1 MQNQSSDPDSQSE
14 PSSSHKVTAEESDI
28 LIEKEDEEEEDAK
41 NQEASE
47 ADMRDVAESK
57 PLDSDPDDL
66 PSAVPAQP
74 GTPVLAIKE
83 VVGPGPGRQTMTK
96 TLTLMEKPWRDIHW
110 GQDRLMTKRME
121 KKMIEKNPDVEHL
134 RILVHGPVG
143 AGKSSFINSINSI
156 FQRRMTQALKTDHSF
171 PEFKIHKIRDDTTT
185 KCLLLEKRDSEEVHP
200 EDIIKVLRGQIKFG
214 YKFNPTSSCSDT
226 DPNFVSNPTLSN
238 TIHCLV
244 SVVPADRVTLMED
257 DDFEKMKLIRQQASE
272 MGIPQLIILT
282 KVDLA
287 CPEVQKN
294 IKKIYRSKKIKEKMQ
309 ECSNRLGGHM
319 TDIFPVRNY
328 HEEIDM
334 NPDVNMLLLSALK
347 PILNHA
353 NDYVED
359 NKPGWSV
366 FSFLSWFFGQ

>member
-1 MQNQSSDPDSQSE
+1 MQNQSSEPDSQSL
-14 PSSSHKVTAEESDI
+14 VTAEETSDI

-57 PLDSDPDDL
+57 PLVSDPDDL
-66 PSAVPAQP
+66 LSAVPAQP
-74 GTPVLAIKE
+74 RTPVLAIKE
-83 VVGPGPGRQTMTK
+83 VVGPGPGRQTTTK
-96 TLTLMEKPWRDIHW
+96 TLMEKPWRDIHW
-110 GQDRLMTKRME
+110 G
-121 KKMIEKNPDVEHL
+121 
-134 RILVHGPVG
+134 
-143 AGKSSFINSINSI
+143 
-156 FQRRMTQALKTDHSF
+156 
-171 PEFKIHKIRDDTTT
+171 
-185 KCLLLEKRDSEEVHP
+185 
-200 EDIIKVLRGQIKFG
+200 
-214 YKFNPTSSCSDT
+214 
-226 DPNFVSNPTLSN
+226 
-238 TIHCLV
+238 
-244 SVVPADRVTLMED
+244 VVPADRVTLMEEN
-257 DDFEKMKLIRQQASE
+257 DFKKMKQIRQQASE

-366 FSFLSWFFGQ
+366 FSFLSWIFGQ